1 MKNVARVALCVLL
14 IAGCSGAKTT
24 ARVDELQSK
33 VDALNARVKVL
44 EDDLLKTN
52 KKMIQHEQAM
62 LLLNEQVKQVQT
74 DFDKI
79 RYGESSVRR

>member
-1 MKNVARVALCVLL
+1 MKNVVWVALCVLL
-14 IAGCSGAKTT
+14 VAGCDSKATR
-24 ARVDELQSK
+24 AVDDLQAK

-44 EDDLLKTN
+44 EDDLLATN

-62 LLLNEQVKQVQT
+62 QMMNERMKEISD

-79 RYGESSVRR
+79 RLGQTSVR

>member
-1 MKNVARVALCVLL
+1 MKNVARVALCLL
-14 IAGCSGAKTT
+14 LVGGCGGGAG
-24 ARVDELQSK
+24 ARVDELQAK

-44 EDDLLKTN
+44 EDDLLAAN

-62 LLLNEQVKQVQT
+62 QLMHEQMKDIQT

-79 RYGESSVRR
+79 KFGQSSVR

>member
-1 MKNVARVALCVLL
+1 MKIVVRVALCALL
-14 IAGCSGAKTT
+14 VAGCSGANA

-44 EDDLLKTN
+44 EDDLLAAN

-62 LLLNEQVKQVQT
+62 QLMHEQMKEIQT

-79 RYGESSVRR
+79 RLGQTSVR

>member
-14 IAGCSGAKTT
+14 LAGCGSKALR
-24 ARVDELQSK
+24 AVDELQGK

-44 EDDLLKTN
+44 EDDLLAAN

-62 LLLNEQVKQVQT
+62 QVMHERMKEIEG

-79 RYGESSVRR
+79 KLGQYSPR